1 MRHFRGK
8 LSGEKTEKIRILV
21 ELDLENIVN
30 LGLIKFIICDTLYM
44 EVKTMPT
51 KNPRL
56 NVVLDP
62 SLYKRLNKL
71 AQQEGISLSLAARD
85 LIKEGLEIHEDMY
98 WQEVARKREKT
109 FSYKK
114 SLSHRDV
121 WK

>member
-1 MRHFRGK
+1 
-8 LSGEKTEKIRILV
+8 
-21 ELDLENIVN
+21 
-30 LGLIKFIICDTLYM
+30 
-44 EVKTMPT
+44 MPT

-56 NVVLDP
+56 NVVLEP
-62 SLYKRLNKL
+62 SLYKGLDKL
-71 AQQEGISLSLAARD
+71 AQRQGVSLSLAARD

-114 SLSHRDV
+114 SLSHKDV